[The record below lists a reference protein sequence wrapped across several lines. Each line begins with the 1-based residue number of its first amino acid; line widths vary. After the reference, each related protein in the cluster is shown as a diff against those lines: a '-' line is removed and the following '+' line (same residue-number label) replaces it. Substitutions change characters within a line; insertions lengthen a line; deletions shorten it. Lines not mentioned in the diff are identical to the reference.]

1 MSAFGIAL
9 RVAHLGAGLALVGI
23 FALSLLAG
31 ASDKPTVRAWHGRLG
46 RFTLGLAA
54 LVLLSGLAVLGYQT
68 TVVTGRSAAMLEP
81 SAWLRLLGQTQ
92 FGTVWLLRHALLL
105 LMAALVLL
113 REQENARP
121 DWLAWRLEAWLLA
134 ALGTGAGAWAGH
146 AVGVNPA
153 SALPAL
159 VNALHLVCVGLWL
172 GALPPLALLCAA
184 ASREDGADARPF
196 AVLAARRFSAW
207 ALVVM
212 LAIIATGIWNTWN
225 EAGDPGSLFGTRYG
239 HLVLLKSALLVPV
252 LALAAWSRRRFLPR
266 LGGDAAT
273 VGRPAMRGLARFI
286 GLEALVG
293 LAILVVAGTL
303 AVTPPGRHE
312 TPLWPFSFR
321 LAPEVTWSL
330 PGVKTQVLIG
340 AQIVLIGILAVI
352 AGCLVRRWRPLLL
365 AGAAIAL
372 VAGFQQ
378 ALPSVTVDAYPT
390 TYLRPAVSYTAASV
404 THGGALFAES
414 CAACHGSTGRGDGPA
429 AAGLLPRPA
438 DLTAPHTNDHTAGDM
453 FWWLTHGFGR
463 AMPGFGDQLS
473 VEDRWDLINFIRA
486 LSAAEQARSLTPVA
500 EPGRPRLT
508 APDFAFA
515 TGPAQS
521 SLKIYRG
528 RQPVLLVLFTLPHSL
543 PRLHQL
549 ARAYGDLE
557 AFNAAVIAVPMDGGD
572 RVLTRLGPSP
582 PIFFP
587 VATEGA
593 ADIVATYG
601 LFRRSLTPEGVLPDS
616 PLPPHMEFLIDRSGY
631 LRARWI
637 PGGSRPGWSDIKALL
652 AELQALNQESVAA
665 VPADEHVH

>member
-1 MSAFGIAL
+1 
-9 RVAHLGAGLALVGI
+9 
-23 FALSLLAG
+23 
-31 ASDKPTVRAWHGRLG
+31 
-46 RFTLGLAA
+46 
-54 LVLLSGLAVLGYQT
+54 
-68 TVVTGRSAAMLEP
+68 
-81 SAWLRLLGQTQ
+81 
-92 FGTVWLLRHALLL
+92 
-105 LMAALVLL
+105 
-113 REQENARP
+113 
-121 DWLAWRLEAWLLA
+121 
-134 ALGTGAGAWAGH
+134 
-146 AVGVNPA
+146 
-153 SALPAL
+153 
-159 VNALHLVCVGLWL
+159 
-172 GALPPLALLCAA
+172 
-184 ASREDGADARPF
+184 
-196 AVLAARRFSAW
+196 
-207 ALVVM
+207 M

-225 EAGDPGSLFGTRYG
+225 EAGDPGSLLGTRYG
-239 HLVLLKSALLVPV
+239 HLVLLKSALLAPV
-252 LALAAWSRRRFLPR
+252 LALAAWNRRRFLPH

-330 PGVKTQVLIG
+330 PGVKTQVMIG

-352 AGCLVRRWRPLLL
+352 AGILVRRWRPLLL

-372 VAGFQQ
+372 VAGLQQ
-378 ALPSVTVDAYPT
+378 ALPPLAVDAYPT
-390 TYLRPAVSYTAASV
+390 TYLRPAVPYTAASV
-404 THGGALFAES
+404 AHGGALFTAS

-429 AAGLLPRPA
+429 AAGLPRRVA

-453 FWWLTHGFGR
+453 FWWLTHGFAP

-473 VEDRWDLINFIRA
+473 VEDRWDLINFTRA
-486 LSAAEQARSLTPVA
+486 LSAAEQARSLTPIA
-500 EPGRPRLT
+500 EPGRARLT
-508 APDFAFA
+508 APDFTFA

-543 PRLHQL
+543 PRVHQL
-549 ARAYGDLE
+549 ARAYGDLQ
-557 AFNAAVIAVPMDGGD
+557 AFNTAVIAVPMGGSD

-582 PIFFP
+582 PVFFP

-601 LFRRSLTPEGVLPDS
+601 LFRRTLTPAGILPDP

-637 PGGSRPGWSDIKALL
+637 PGASGPGWLDIKALL

-665 VPADEHVH
+665 APADEHVH

>member
-1 MSAFGIAL
+1 MSAIGIAL

-23 FALSLLAG
+23 FALSLLVG
-31 ASDKPTVRAWHGRLG
+31 RSDKPTVRAWHDRL
-46 RFTLGLAA
+46 RRITLGLAA
-54 LVLLSGLAVLGYQT
+54 FVLLSGLAVLGHQL
-68 TVVTGRSAAMLEP
+68 TVVTGHSVAILES

-113 REQENARP
+113 REQDEERP

-134 ALGTGAGAWAGH
+134 VLGTGAAAWAGH

-153 SALPAL
+153 SAVPAL

-184 ASREDGADARPF
+184 ASGEAGADARPF

-225 EAGDPGSLFGTRYG
+225 EAGDPGSLLGTRYG
-239 HLVLLKSALLVPV
+239 HLVLLKSALLAPV
-252 LALAAWSRRRFLPR
+252 LALAAWNRRRFLPH

-330 PGVKTQVLIG
+330 PGVKTQVMIG

-352 AGCLVRRWRPLLL
+352 AGILVRRWRPLLL

-372 VAGFQQ
+372 VAGLQQ
-378 ALPSVTVDAYPT
+378 ALPPLAVDAYPT
-390 TYLRPAVSYTAASV
+390 TYLRPAVPYTAASV
-404 THGGALFAES
+404 AHGGALFTAS

-429 AAGLLPRPA
+429 AAGLPRRVA

-453 FWWLTHGFGR
+453 FWWLTHGFAP

-473 VEDRWDLINFIRA
+473 VEDRWDLINFTRA
-486 LSAAEQARSLTPVA
+486 LSAAEQARSLTPIA
-500 EPGRPRLT
+500 EPGRSRLT
-508 APDFAFA
+508 APDFTFA

-521 SLKIYRG
+521 NLKIYRG

-543 PRLHQL
+543 PRVHQL
-549 ARAYGDLE
+549 ARAYGDLQ
-557 AFNAAVIAVPMDGGD
+557 AFNTAVIAVPMGGSD

-582 PIFFP
+582 PVFFP

-601 LFRRSLTPEGVLPDS
+601 LFRRTLTPAGILPDP

-637 PGGSRPGWSDIKALL
+637 PGASGPGWLDIKALL

-665 VPADEHVH
+665 APADEHVH

>member
-31 ASDKPTVRAWHGRLG
+31 RSDKPTVRAWHDRLG
-46 RFTLGLAA
+46 RITLGLAA
-54 LVLLSGLAVLGYQT
+54 LVLLSGLAVLGYQL
-68 TVVTGRSAAMLEP
+68 TVVTGHSVAILES

-113 REQENARP
+113 REQDEERP

-134 ALGTGAGAWAGH
+134 VLGTGAAAWAGH

-153 SALPAL
+153 SAVPAL

-184 ASREDGADARPF
+184 ASGEAGADARPF

-225 EAGDPGSLFGTRYG
+225 EAGDPGSLLGTRYG
-239 HLVLLKSALLVPV
+239 HLVLLKSALLAPV
-252 LALAAWSRRRFLPR
+252 LALAAWNRRRFLPH

-330 PGVKTQVLIG
+330 PGVKTQVMIG

-352 AGCLVRRWRPLLL
+352 AGILVRRWRPLLL

-372 VAGFQQ
+372 VAGLQQ
-378 ALPSVTVDAYPT
+378 ALPPLAVDAYPT
-390 TYLRPAVSYTAASV
+390 TYLRPAVPYTAASV
-404 THGGALFAES
+404 AHGGALFTAS

-429 AAGLLPRPA
+429 AAGLPRRVA

-453 FWWLTHGFGR
+453 FWWLTHGFAP

-473 VEDRWDLINFIRA
+473 VEDRWDLINFTRA
-486 LSAAEQARSLTPVA
+486 LSAAEQARSLTPIA
-500 EPGRPRLT
+500 EPGRSRLT
-508 APDFAFA
+508 APDFTFA

-521 SLKIYRG
+521 NLKIYRG

-543 PRLHQL
+543 PRVHQL
-549 ARAYGDLE
+549 ALAYGDLQ
-557 AFNAAVIAVPMDGGD
+557 AFNTAVIAVPMGGSD

-582 PIFFP
+582 PVFFP

-601 LFRRSLTPEGVLPDS
+601 LFRRTLTPAGILPDP

-637 PGGSRPGWSDIKALL
+637 PGASGPGWLDIKALL

-665 VPADEHVH
+665 APADEHVH

>member
-23 FALSLLAG
+23 FALSLLVG
-31 ASDKPTVRAWHGRLG
+31 RSDKPTVRAWHDRLG
-46 RFTLGLAA
+46 RITLGLAA
-54 LVLLSGLAVLGYQT
+54 FVLLSGLAVLGYQV
-68 TVVTGRSAAMLEP
+68 TVVTGRSAAILES
-81 SAWLRLLGQTQ
+81 SAWLRLVGQTQ

-113 REQENARP
+113 REQDEARP

-134 ALGTGAGAWAGH
+134 VLGTGAAAWAGH

-153 SALPAL
+153 SAVPAL

-184 ASREDGADARPF
+184 ASGEAGADARPF

-225 EAGDPGSLFGTRYG
+225 EAGDPGSLLGTRYG
-239 HLVLLKSALLVPV
+239 HLVLLKSALLAPV
-252 LALAAWSRRRFLPR
+252 LALAAWNRRRFLPH

-273 VGRPAMRGLARFI
+273 VGRPAMRRLARFI

-330 PGVKTQVLIG
+330 PGVKTQVMIG

-352 AGCLVRRWRPLLL
+352 AGILVRRWRPLLL

-372 VAGFQQ
+372 VAGLQQ
-378 ALPSVTVDAYPT
+378 ALPPLAVDAYPT
-390 TYLRPAVSYTAASV
+390 TYLRPAVPYTAASV
-404 THGGALFAES
+404 AHGGALFTAS
-414 CAACHGSTGRGDGPA
+414 CAACHRSTGRGDGPA
-429 AAGLLPRPA
+429 AAGLPRRVA

-453 FWWLTHGFGR
+453 FWWLTHGFAP

-473 VEDRWDLINFIRA
+473 VEDRWDLINFTRA
-486 LSAAEQARSLTPVA
+486 LSAAEQARSLTPIA
-500 EPGRPRLT
+500 EPGRSRLT
-508 APDFAFA
+508 APDFTFA

-521 SLKIYRG
+521 NLKIYRG

-543 PRLHQL
+543 PRVHQL
-549 ARAYGDLE
+549 ALAYGDLQ
-557 AFNAAVIAVPMDGGD
+557 AFNTAVIAVPMGGSD

-582 PIFFP
+582 PVFFP

-601 LFRRSLTPEGVLPDS
+601 LFRRTLTPAGILPDP

-637 PGGSRPGWSDIKALL
+637 PGASGPGWLDIKALL

-665 VPADEHVH
+665 APADEHVH

>member
-1 MSAFGIAL
+1 VSAFGIAL

-23 FALSLLAG
+23 FALSLLVG
-31 ASDKPTVRAWHGRLG
+31 RSDKPTVRAWHDRLG
-46 RFTLGLAA
+46 RITLGLAA
-54 LVLLSGLAVLGYQT
+54 FVLLSGLAVLGYQV
-68 TVVTGRSAAMLEP
+68 TVVTGRSAAILES
-81 SAWLRLLGQTQ
+81 SAWLRLVGQTQ

-113 REQENARP
+113 REHDDARP

-134 ALGTGAGAWAGH
+134 VLGTGAAAWAGH

-153 SALPAL
+153 SAVPAL

-184 ASREDGADARPF
+184 ASGEAGADARPF

-225 EAGDPGSLFGTRYG
+225 EAGDPGSLLGTRYG
-239 HLVLLKSALLVPV
+239 HLVLLKSALLAPV
-252 LALAAWSRRRFLPR
+252 LALAAWNRRRFLPH

-273 VGRPAMRGLARFI
+273 VGRPAMRRLARFI

-330 PGVKTQVLIG
+330 PGVKTQVMIG

-352 AGCLVRRWRPLLL
+352 AGILVRRWRPLLL

-372 VAGFQQ
+372 VAGLQQ
-378 ALPSVTVDAYPT
+378 ALPPLAVDAYPT
-390 TYLRPAVSYTAASV
+390 TYLRPAVPYTAASV
-404 THGGALFAES
+404 AHGGALFTAS

-429 AAGLLPRPA
+429 AAGLPRRVA

-453 FWWLTHGFGR
+453 FWWLTHGFAP

-473 VEDRWDLINFIRA
+473 VEDRWDLINFTRA
-486 LSAAEQARSLTPVA
+486 LSAAEQARSLTPIA
-500 EPGRPRLT
+500 EPGRSRLT
-508 APDFAFA
+508 APDFTFA

-521 SLKIYRG
+521 NLKIYRG

-543 PRLHQL
+543 PRVHQL
-549 ARAYGDLE
+549 ALAYGDLQ
-557 AFNAAVIAVPMDGGD
+557 AFNTAVIAVPMGGSD

-582 PIFFP
+582 PVFFP

-601 LFRRSLTPEGVLPDS
+601 LFRRTLTPAGILPDP

-637 PGGSRPGWSDIKALL
+637 PGASGPGWLDIKALL

-665 VPADEHVH
+665 APADEHVH

>member
-1 MSAFGIAL
+1 MSAIGIAL

-31 ASDKPTVRAWHGRLG
+31 RSDKPTVRAWHDRLG
-46 RFTLGLAA
+46 RITLGLAA
-54 LVLLSGLAVLGYQT
+54 LVLLSGLAVLGHQL
-68 TVVTGRSAAMLEP
+68 TVVTGHSVAILES

-113 REQENARP
+113 REQDEERP

-134 ALGTGAGAWAGH
+134 VLGTGAAAWAGH

-153 SALPAL
+153 SAVPAL

-184 ASREDGADARPF
+184 ASGEAGADARPF

-225 EAGDPGSLFGTRYG
+225 EAGDPGSLLGTRYG
-239 HLVLLKSALLVPV
+239 HLVLLKSALLAPV
-252 LALAAWSRRRFLPR
+252 LALAAWNRRRFLPH

-330 PGVKTQVLIG
+330 PGVKTQVMIG

-352 AGCLVRRWRPLLL
+352 AGILVRRWRPLLL

-372 VAGFQQ
+372 VAGLQQ
-378 ALPSVTVDAYPT
+378 ALPPLAVDAYPT
-390 TYLRPAVSYTAASV
+390 TYLRPAVPYTAASV
-404 THGGALFAES
+404 AHGGALFTAS

-429 AAGLLPRPA
+429 AAGLPRRVA

-453 FWWLTHGFGR
+453 FWWLTHGFAP

-473 VEDRWDLINFIRA
+473 VEDRWDLINFTRA
-486 LSAAEQARSLTPVA
+486 LSAAEQARSLTPIA
-500 EPGRPRLT
+500 EPGRSRLT
-508 APDFAFA
+508 APDFTFA

-521 SLKIYRG
+521 NLKIYRG

-543 PRLHQL
+543 PRVHQL
-549 ARAYGDLE
+549 ARAYGDLQ
-557 AFNAAVIAVPMDGGD
+557 AFNTAVIAVPMGGSD

-582 PIFFP
+582 PVFFP

-601 LFRRSLTPEGVLPDS
+601 LFRRTLTPAGILPDP

-637 PGGSRPGWSDIKALL
+637 PGASGPGWLDIKALL

-665 VPADEHVH
+665 APADEHVH

>member
-1 MSAFGIAL
+1 
-9 RVAHLGAGLALVGI
+9 
-23 FALSLLAG
+23 
-31 ASDKPTVRAWHGRLG
+31 
-46 RFTLGLAA
+46 
-54 LVLLSGLAVLGYQT
+54 
-68 TVVTGRSAAMLEP
+68 
-81 SAWLRLLGQTQ
+81 
-92 FGTVWLLRHALLL
+92 
-105 LMAALVLL
+105 
-113 REQENARP
+113 
-121 DWLAWRLEAWLLA
+121 
-134 ALGTGAGAWAGH
+134 
-146 AVGVNPA
+146 
-153 SALPAL
+153 

-184 ASREDGADARPF
+184 ASREAGADARPF

-212 LAIIATGIWNTWN
+212 LAIIATGIWNTWY
-225 EAGDPGSLFGTRYG
+225 EAGDPSSLLGTRYG

-252 LALAAWSRRRFLPR
+252 LALAAWNRRRFLPQ

-312 TPLWPFSFR
+312 TPFWPFSFR
-321 LAPEVTWSL
+321 LAPEVTWNV

-340 AQIVLIGILAVI
+340 AQIIVVGFLALI
-352 AGCLVRRWRPLLL
+352 AGYLVRRWRPLLL

-378 ALPSVTVDAYPT
+378 ALPPLAVDAYPT
-390 TYLRPAVSYTAASV
+390 TYLRPAVPYTASSV
-404 THGGALFAES
+404 AHGRALFASS
-414 CAACHGSTGRGDGPA
+414 CASCHGSTGRGDGPA
-429 AAGLLPRPA
+429 AAGLPKRAA

-453 FWWLTHGFGR
+453 FWWLTHGFGP

-473 VEDRWDLINFIRA
+473 VEDRWDLINFTRA
-486 LSAAEQARSLTPVA
+486 LSAAEQARSLTPIA
-500 EPGRPRLT
+500 EPGRARLT
-508 APDFAFA
+508 APDFTFA

-543 PRLHQL
+543 PRVHQL
-549 ARAYGDLE
+549 ARAYGDLQ
-557 AFNAAVIAVPMDGGD
+557 AFNTAVIAVPMDGSD

-601 LFRRSLTPEGVLPDS
+601 LFRRTLTPAGVLPDS

-637 PGGSRPGWSDIKALL
+637 PGASRSGWLDIKTLL
-652 AELQALNQESVAA
+652 AELQALNQESLAA
-665 VPADEHVH
+665 APADEHVH

>member
-1 MSAFGIAL
+1 MSAIGIVL

-23 FALSLLAG
+23 FALSLLVG
-31 ASDKPTVRAWHGRLG
+31 RSDKPTVRAWHDRLG
-46 RFTLGLAA
+46 RITLGLAA
-54 LVLLSGLAVLGYQT
+54 LVLLSGLAVLGYQL
-68 TVVTGRSAAMLEP
+68 TVVTGHSVAILES

-113 REQENARP
+113 REQDEARP

-134 ALGTGAGAWAGH
+134 VLGTGAAAWAGH

-153 SALPAL
+153 SAVPAL

-184 ASREDGADARPF
+184 ASGEAGADARPF

-225 EAGDPGSLFGTRYG
+225 EAGDPGSLLGTRYG
-239 HLVLLKSALLVPV
+239 HLVLLKSALLAPV
-252 LALAAWSRRRFLPR
+252 LALAAWNRRRFLPH

-330 PGVKTQVLIG
+330 PGVKTQVMIG
-340 AQIVLIGILAVI
+340 AQILLIGILAVI
-352 AGCLVRRWRPLLL
+352 AGILVRRWRPLLL

-372 VAGFQQ
+372 VAGLQQ
-378 ALPSVTVDAYPT
+378 ALPPLAVDAYPT
-390 TYLRPAVSYTAASV
+390 TYLRPAVPYTAASV
-404 THGGALFAES
+404 THGGALFTAS

-429 AAGLLPRPA
+429 AAGLPRRVA
-438 DLTAPHTNDHTAGDM
+438 DLAAPHTNDHTAGDM
-453 FWWLTHGFGR
+453 FWWLTHGFAP

-473 VEDRWDLINFIRA
+473 VEDRWDLINFTRA
-486 LSAAEQARSLTPVA
+486 LSAAEQARSLTPIA
-500 EPGRPRLT
+500 EPGRARLT
-508 APDFAFA
+508 APDFTFA

-543 PRLHQL
+543 PRMHQL
-549 ARAYGDLE
+549 ARAYGDLQ
-557 AFNAAVIAVPMDGGD
+557 AFNTAVIAVPMDASD

-582 PIFFP
+582 PVFFP

-601 LFRRSLTPEGVLPDS
+601 LFRRTLTPAGILPDP

-637 PGGSRPGWSDIKALL
+637 PGASGPGWLDIKALL

-665 VPADEHVH
+665 APADEHVH

>member
-1 MSAFGIAL
+1 MSAIGIAL

-31 ASDKPTVRAWHGRLG
+31 RSDKPTVRAWHDRL
-46 RFTLGLAA
+46 RRITLGLAA
-54 LVLLSGLAVLGYQT
+54 FVLLSGLAVLGYQL
-68 TVVTGRSAAMLEP
+68 TVVTGHSVAILES

-113 REQENARP
+113 REQDEERP

-134 ALGTGAGAWAGH
+134 VLGTGAAAWAGH

-153 SALPAL
+153 SAVPAL

-184 ASREDGADARPF
+184 ASGEAGADARPF

-225 EAGDPGSLFGTRYG
+225 EAGDPGSLLGTRYG
-239 HLVLLKSALLVPV
+239 HLVLLKSALLAPV
-252 LALAAWSRRRFLPR
+252 LALAAWNRRRFLPH

-330 PGVKTQVLIG
+330 PGVKTQVMIG

-352 AGCLVRRWRPLLL
+352 AGILVRRWRPLLL

-372 VAGFQQ
+372 VAGLQQ
-378 ALPSVTVDAYPT
+378 ALPPLAVDAYPT
-390 TYLRPAVSYTAASV
+390 TYLRPAVPYTAASV
-404 THGGALFAES
+404 AHGGALFTAS

-429 AAGLLPRPA
+429 AAGLPRRVA

-453 FWWLTHGFGR
+453 FWWLTHGFAP

-473 VEDRWDLINFIRA
+473 VEDRWDLINFTRA
-486 LSAAEQARSLTPVA
+486 LSAAEQARSLTPIA
-500 EPGRPRLT
+500 EPGRSRLT
-508 APDFAFA
+508 APDFTFA

-521 SLKIYRG
+521 NLKIYRG

-543 PRLHQL
+543 PRVHQL
-549 ARAYGDLE
+549 ARAYGDLQ
-557 AFNAAVIAVPMDGGD
+557 AFNTAVIAVPMGGSD

-582 PIFFP
+582 PVFFP

-601 LFRRSLTPEGVLPDS
+601 LFRRTLTPAGILPDP

-637 PGGSRPGWSDIKALL
+637 PGASGPGWLDIKALL

-665 VPADEHVH
+665 APADEHVH

>member
-9 RVAHLGAGLALVGI
+9 RVVHLGAGLALVGI
-23 FALSLLAG
+23 LALSLLAG
-31 ASDKPTVRAWHGRLG
+31 RSDKPTVRAWHDRLG
-46 RFTLGLAA
+46 RITLGLAA
-54 LVLLSGLAVLGYQT
+54 LVLLSGLAVLGYQI
-68 TVVTGRSAAMLEP
+68 TVVTGRSAAILEP

-92 FGTVWLLRHALLL
+92 FGTVWLVRHALLL

-113 REQENARP
+113 REHDDARP

-134 ALGTGAGAWAGH
+134 ALGTGAAAWAGH

-153 SALPAL
+153 SAVPAL

-196 AVLAARRFSAW
+196 AVLAARRFSAC
-207 ALVVM
+207 ALVIM

-225 EAGDPGSLFGTRYG
+225 EAGDPGSLLGTRYG

-252 LALAAWSRRRFLPR
+252 LALAAWNRRRFLPH
-266 LGGDAAT
+266 LGGEAAT

-286 GLEALVG
+286 GLEALAG
-293 LAILVVAGTL
+293 LLILGVAGTL

-330 PGVKTQVLIG
+330 PGVKTQVMIG

-372 VAGFQQ
+372 VAGLQQ
-378 ALPSVTVDAYPT
+378 ALPPLAVDAYPT
-390 TYLRPAVSYTAASV
+390 TYLRPAVPYTAASV
-404 THGGALFAES
+404 AHGGALFTAS
-414 CAACHGSTGRGDGPA
+414 CAGCHGSTGRGDGPA
-429 AAGLLPRPA
+429 AAGLPKRAA

-453 FWWLTHGFGR
+453 FWWLTHGFGQ

-473 VEDRWDLINFIRA
+473 VEDRWDLINFTRA
-486 LSAAEQARSLTPVA
+486 LSAAEQARSLTPIA
-500 EPGRPRLT
+500 EPGRARLT
-508 APDFAFA
+508 APDFTFA

-521 SLKIYRG
+521 SLKSYRG

-543 PRLHQL
+543 PRVHQL
-549 ARAYGDLE
+549 ARAYGDLQ
-557 AFNAAVIAVPMDGGD
+557 AFNTAVIAVPMDGSD

-582 PIFFP
+582 PVFFP

-593 ADIVATYG
+593 AGIIATYG
-601 LFRRSLTPEGVLPDS
+601 LFRRTLTPAGALHDS
-616 PLPPHMEFLIDRSGY
+616 PRPPHMEFLIDRSGY

-637 PGGSRPGWSDIKALL
+637 PGGSTPGWLDIKALL
-652 AELQALNQESVAA
+652 AELQALNQETVAA